1 MKAIRTFVF
10 LAEPFFF
17 SNLVNAQ
24 SNSSASKTA
33 ILFEDS
39 LLSSFRHND
48 LDQYTNLSY
57 PGVISYYGGKKNF
70 REYIQRARALNNSGI
85 TDNITIVQ
93 MVRDISEW
101 QCVVQKTSET
111 IIDGKKAQI
120 ISYMV
125 GQSKD
130 DGHSWKFFDVDM
142 NSNKN
147 LVYIMPDMSE
157 KLAIPQRQVIFL
169 KSGV

>member
-1 MKAIRTFVF
+1 
-10 LAEPFFF
+10 
-17 SNLVNAQ
+17 
-24 SNSSASKTA
+24 
-33 ILFEDS
+33 
-39 LLSSFRHND
+39 
-48 LDQYTNLSY
+48 
-57 PGVISYYGGKKNF
+57 
-70 REYIQRARALNNSGI
+70 
-85 TDNITIVQ
+85 

-130 DGHSWKFFDVDM
+130 DGHSWKFFDVAM
-142 NSNKN
+142 NSTKN

>member
-10 LAEPFFF
+10 LAAPFFF

-33 ILFEDS
+33 ILFADS

-70 REYIQRARALNNSGI
+70 REYIQRARALNN
-85 TDNITIVQ
+85 
-93 MVRDISEW
+93 
-101 QCVVQKTSET
+101 
-111 IIDGKKAQI
+111 
-120 ISYMV
+120 
-125 GQSKD
+125 
-130 DGHSWKFFDVDM
+130 
-142 NSNKN
+142 
-147 LVYIMPDMSE
+147 
-157 KLAIPQRQVIFL
+157 
-169 KSGV
+169 